1 LWILHYHIIEHLNNN
16 FLYIRTNYG
25 VLVQVMNNDEHF
37 MHMALQLARKG
48 MGYVSP
54 NPQVGAVIVKDGRI
68 IGAGY
73 HKRYGDRH
81 AEVNAL
87 RNAREDIT
95 GATLYVTLEPC
106 CHEGKTPP
114 CVDSI
119 VRNKIARVVIGAVDP
134 NPLVCSEGINYLRS
148 RGLAVETGVLESQ
161 CRRMNE
167 TFFHY
172 METGRPFITIKYAQT
187 LDGRIATLTG
197 NSQWISSAKARKYT
211 HQLRAWHD
219 AVLVGAGTVIKD
231 NPELT
236 VRLVRGRNPLRIIV
250 DANLRIPLEAK
261 ILQNVAQAKTIIA
274 TTKDKASALSK
285 KIAKTGAEIMTVAAD
300 KNGNVD
306 LAKLFKALALRGI
319 SSVLVEGGAQII
331 TSVLKG
337 NLADRLM
344 MIIAPKI
351 IGKGIEAIGDLQIR
365 NMESAKILSIQKV
378 KKIGPDI
385 LIDGR
390 LT

>member
-1 LWILHYHIIEHLNNN
+1 
-16 FLYIRTNYG
+16 
-25 VLVQVMNNDEHF
+25 MNNDEHF
-37 MHMALQLARKG
+37 MQMALQLARKG

-54 NPQVGAVIVKDGRI
+54 NPLVGAVIVKGDRI
-68 IGAGY
+68 IGSGY
-73 HKRYGDRH
+73 HKRYGDHH
-81 AEVNAL
+81 AEVNAI
-87 RNAREDIT
+87 RNAREDIA

-119 VRNKIARVVIGAVDP
+119 VRNKIARVVIGAVDS
-134 NPLVCSEGINYLRS
+134 NPLVCSEGINYLR
-148 RGLAVETGVLESQ
+148 RCGIEVKTGVLENE

-172 METGRPFITIKYAQT
+172 METGRPFITVKYAQT
-187 LDGRIATLTG
+187 LDGRIATSTG
-197 NSQWISSAKARKYT
+197 NSQWISAERARRLA
-211 HQLRAWHD
+211 HQLRARHD

-250 DANLRIPLEAK
+250 DANLRIPLDAK
-261 ILQNVAQAKTIIA
+261 ILQNIAQAKTIVA
-274 TTKDKASALSK
+274 TTKDEASALSK
-285 KIAKTGAEIMTVAAD
+285 KIAATGAEIITVAAD

-306 LAKLFKALALRGI
+306 LAKLFKALGLRGI

-331 TSVLKG
+331 TSLLKD
-337 NLADRLM
+337 NLADRLLI
-344 MIIAPKI
+344 IIAPKI

-365 NMESAKILSIQKV
+365 DMESAKILSIQKV
-378 KKIGPDI
+378 KKIGPDL